1 MYQITVLIPAYNE
14 ELRLAATLRAVFKR
28 QRQRQ
33 VIVVDDGSRDRTAEI
48 AAQFP
53 VELVRLPTNQGK
65 AKAVE
70 VGLRQATG
78 EIIVLLD
85 GDLAETAYFYP
96 QLVDPLLTGTARMVV
111 ARLTSPKGSGGVG
124 VVRKVANWGCY
135 WLTRQHFPALLSG
148 QRAFFYSDLPYL
160 LPLGQ
165 GFGLEFALT
174 VRAIKKG
181 IPIVALPV
189 PMEHAYTVRN
199 FAGFRHRSRQFRDIC
214 RTIWQLRGE
223 VKS

>member
-1 MYQITVLIPAYNE
+1 MHQITVLIPAYNE
-14 ELRLAATLRAVFKR
+14 ELRLAATLKSVLKR
-28 QRQRQ
+28 QRHQQ
-33 VIVVDDGSRDRTAEI
+33 VIVVDDGSQDRTAEI

-53 VELVRLPTNQGK
+53 VELVRLPINQGK
-65 AKAVE
+65 AVAVE

-96 QLVDPLLTGTARMVV
+96 QLVDPLLTGKARMVV
-111 ARLTSPKGSGGVG
+111 ACLTSPKGSGGIG
-124 VVRKVANWGCY
+124 LVRTVANWGCY
-135 WLTRQHFPALLSG
+135 WLTRQRFPALLSG
-148 QRAFFYSDLPYL
+148 QRALFHSDLPQL

-174 VRAIKKG
+174 IRAIRNRVS
-181 IPIVALPV
+181 IIAIPV

-214 RTIWQLRGE
+214 RTIWQLRSE